1 MKKSVEIGQLYQA
14 VGKASGSW
22 RVAKLVDQSGILHAR
37 LVSTDNNRDQRLMA
51 CSVVLDPA
59 RYRLTRDIDARYDN
73 EAAE

>member
-14 VGKASGSW
+14 VGKAPISW
-22 RVAKLVDQSGILHAR
+22 EVAKLVDQAGIPHAR

-59 RYRLTRDIDARYDN
+59 RYRLTRDVDPRHDS